1 MATLKN
7 IRTRKKSVQ
16 STKKITAAMKLIAA
30 AKLRKAQEHALASRP
45 YAELIAHMLDNL
57 LQSQLTFDHVLPLM
71 TGNGKAQRHLF
82 VILTSDRGLCGGFNG
97 AVIHRLHAELK
108 GLDKQNKSY
117 EFLCIGR
124 KGSELLTANRFKT
137 NIIDT
142 LNSPDHARFI
152 QAKRLATRLEEM
164 FNQDQFD
171 ICSLVYTQFI
181 SAIHQKVVVRQLVPF
196 ERQEAEGPTQKLLQ
210 GFYEYE
216 PNERQVLEGLL
227 VKNLTVQIYRALL
240 ENTASENA
248 ARMTAMDA
256 ATRNASDMIKALDLQ
271 YNRTRQA
278 LVTRELIE
286 IISGAEAL

>member
-30 AKLRKAQEHALASRP
+30 AKLRKAQEHAQASRP
-45 YAELIAHMLDNL
+45 YADLIAHMLDNL
-57 LQSQLTFDHVLPLM
+57 LHNQLIFDHVLPLLK
-71 TGNGKAQRHLF
+71 GNGKDQRHLF
-82 VILTSDRGLCGGFNG
+82 VVLTSDRGLCGGFNA
-97 AVIHRLHAELK
+97 AVIRRVWPILRELDEQK
-108 GLDKQNKSY
+108 KRY

-124 KGSELLTANRFKT
+124 KGSESLAARRLKT

-142 LNSPDHARFI
+142 LGSPDHPRFI

-171 ICSLVYTQFI
+171 ICSLVYTRFI
-181 SAIHQKVVVRQLVPF
+181 SAIHQKVVVQQLIPF
-196 ERQEAEGPTQKLLQ
+196 ERQETNGSTHMTLQ
-210 GFYEYE
+210 ALYEYE
-216 PNERQVLEGLL
+216 PDEKQVLGALL
-227 VKNLTVQIYRALL
+227 AKNLSVQIYRALL
-240 ENTASENA
+240 ENAASENA